1 MPQDCEYCCGA
12 CECPQLYFEERREA
26 SAPKETVDEKLIRAA
41 AEAVRAYVQVM
52 NDAAVASCIFASR
65 SVAV

>member
-26 SAPKETVDEKLIRAA
+26 SAQKETVDEKLRRAA
-41 AEAVRAYVQVM
+41 TEAVRAYVQVM
-52 NDAAVASCIFASR
+52 NDATAASCVLPNR
-65 SVAV
+65 AVVV